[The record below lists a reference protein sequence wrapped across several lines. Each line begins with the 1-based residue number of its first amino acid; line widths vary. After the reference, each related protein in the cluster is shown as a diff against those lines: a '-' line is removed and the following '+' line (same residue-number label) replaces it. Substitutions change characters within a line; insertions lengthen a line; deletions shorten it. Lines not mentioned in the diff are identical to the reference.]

1 MYNYLFLH
9 VTTRDISV
17 STLFFDNSVG
27 YLVNVCANIN
37 FNLGV
42 NITVSLTGKFFS
54 RDQRQF
60 AIFSQA
66 LCKGKE
72 RVASLWLWT
81 RVYAYISLWRRARD
95 NKVWKLSSSRERDV
109 ILCETAYTPS
119 FDLA

>member
-1 MYNYLFLH
+1 MY
-9 VTTRDISV
+9 I

-42 NITVSLTGKFFS
+42 NITVS

-72 RVASLWLWT
+72 GVASL
-81 RVYAYISLWRRARD
+81 
-95 NKVWKLSSSRERDV
+95 
-109 ILCETAYTPS
+109 
-119 FDLA
+119 

>member
-1 MYNYLFLH
+1 MEEINSVNMYNYLFLH

-42 NITVSLTGKFFS
+42 HITVSLTGNFFFFS

-66 LCKGKE
+66 LCQGKE
-72 RVASLWLWT
+72 GVASL
-81 RVYAYISLWRRARD
+81 
-95 NKVWKLSSSRERDV
+95 
-109 ILCETAYTPS
+109 
-119 FDLA
+119 

>member
-1 MYNYLFLH
+1 MEEINSVNMYNYLFLH

-27 YLVNVCANIN
+27 YLVDVCANIN
-37 FNLGV
+37 FFNSGV

-72 RVASLWLWT
+72 GVASL
-81 RVYAYISLWRRARD
+81 
-95 NKVWKLSSSRERDV
+95 
-109 ILCETAYTPS
+109 
-119 FDLA
+119 